1 MDLDAKIQAN
11 AQGFFVVTFFNKQE
25 ESLTEP
31 TVKYIFSKFGQ
42 VSEIKYVEHGQVFIS
57 YKKKEEAL
65 KAFEIMNMGKKYH
78 VEINKSRKMKLQKA
92 SRLRKKILS
101 FTFTFPQSL
110 KVAWRQA
117 MSVAILVLQKVPN

>member
-31 TVKYIFSKFGQ
+31 NVKYIFSKFGQ
-42 VSEIKYVEHGQVFIS
+42 VSEIKFVEHGQVFIS

-78 VEINKSRKMKLQKA
+78 VEITVNQSRKMKLQKA

-101 FTFTFPQSL
+101 FTFTFPQ
-110 KVAWRQA
+110 
-117 MSVAILVLQKVPN
+117 IPGIP